1 MRNWRKQREA
11 PPSVQLRSGER
22 HPFGVLRE
30 YVPLGRGEARLYRA
44 VREAVPVVDAA
55 IYKLIR
61 MAGGVTVRCSDSVAE
76 AALAEFLRTVP
87 VGRGQ
92 FGMNAFLDCYLDSML
107 TCGQAVGEIVPAL
120 GNRDIAA
127 LLCGRVEDIEIKE
140 GISPLDFTLCGP
152 DECGRMTELPC
163 QELLLFTPL
172 NPEANSPYGVSL
184 LRSLPFLADVL
195 MKIYHTIGVNW
206 ERCGNVRFAVTC
218 SGGDGVS
225 AAERSRMLAEE
236 WSRAMRDTRGGS
248 VRDFVA
254 VGDVGIQVIGGDA
267 PILDS
272 EIPVRQLLE
281 QIVAKTGIPPFM
293 LGLSWSS
300 TERMS
305 SQQADIMTSELAALR
320 RTLTPV
326 VEKICTLWLRMHG
339 KDCAFQVEWEEIDLQ
354 DQVEE
359 ARAALYRQQ
368 AEQMARES
376 KEQER
381 QQEKEEAYA
390 DSDQGGP
397 GPGENSPRG
406 GGAGHR
412 EPEKRHQPDGG
423 GGLSL
428 YRAPV
433 R

>member
-1 MRNWRKQREA
+1 
-11 PPSVQLRSGER
+11 
-22 HPFGVLRE
+22 
-30 YVPLGRGEARLYRA
+30 
-44 VREAVPVVDAA
+44 
-55 IYKLIR
+55 
-61 MAGGVTVRCSDSVAE
+61 
-76 AALAEFLRTVP
+76 
-87 VGRGQ
+87 
-92 FGMNAFLDCYLDSML
+92 
-107 TCGQAVGEIVPAL
+107 
-120 GNRDIAA
+120 
-127 LLCGRVEDIEIKE
+127 
-140 GISPLDFTLCGP
+140 
-152 DECGRMTELPC
+152 
-163 QELLLFTPL
+163 
-172 NPEANSPYGVSL
+172 
-184 LRSLPFLADVL
+184 
-195 MKIYHTIGVNW
+195 
-206 ERCGNVRFAVTC
+206 
-218 SGGDGVS
+218 
-225 AAERSRMLAEE
+225 
-236 WSRAMRDTRGGS
+236 
-248 VRDFVA
+248 
-254 VGDVGIQVIGGDA
+254 
-267 PILDS
+267 
-272 EIPVRQLLE
+272 
-281 QIVAKTGIPPFM
+281 
-293 LGLSWSS
+293 
-300 TERMS
+300 
-305 SQQADIMTSELAALR
+305 MTSELAALR